1 MIAKQEFA
9 VSTLPLDALSRII
22 SKRPKPQVDTEVA
35 QFSAYAIANH
45 LIFLVLT
52 VSDANV
58 AGRHS
63 AAISLFHN
71 VEDALDCFGA
81 VTLVPGA
88 AELWAN
94 GDLKASQATMLYEGR
109 LGAAKLSTGEAVIDY
124 RRRLRSHF
132 QQYEHCTPNLIDWDL
147 YPYFSSEDIKKLF
160 DNDTDCDIRSEIKV
174 NPGDRLLS
182 QNANRIGDYLAA
194 YTLEFSRLTEM
205 GYKNFLEANSKLKN
219 ELEEMIDKME
229 NKTIRQLKAVY
240 LELLP
245 PEMHNPRIQHPDNPA
260 MSMDLNLTNPM
271 GGEA

>member
-1 MIAKQEFA
+1 MMAKQGFA
-9 VSTLPLDALSRII
+9 VSTLSLDALTRII

-45 LIFLVLT
+45 LIFLILT

-81 VTLVPGA
+81 VSLIRGA
-88 AELWAN
+88 AEKWAN
-94 GDLKASQATMLYEGR
+94 GDLTGNQAAILYEGR
-109 LGAAKLSTGEAVIDY
+109 FGAVRLPTGEPVIDY

-147 YPYFSSEDIKKLF
+147 YPYFNSEDIKKLF
-160 DNDTDCDIRSEIKV
+160 NKEIDCDIRSEIKV

-194 YTLEFSRLTEM
+194 YTLEFSRLAEM
-205 GYKNFLEANSKLKN
+205 GYENFLEANIKLKS
-219 ELEEMIDKME
+219 ELKEMISKME
-229 NKTIRQLKAVY
+229 NKTIRQIKAIY

-260 MSMDLNLTNPM
+260 LVMDLNLTSPM
-271 GGEA
+271 AGTA

>member
-1 MIAKQEFA
+1 MIARQEFA
-9 VSTLPLDALSRII
+9 VSTLSLDALTRII
-22 SKRPKPQVDTEVA
+22 SKHPKPQVDTEVA

-45 LIFLVLT
+45 LIFLILT

-81 VTLVPGA
+81 VSLITGA
-88 AELWAN
+88 AEQWAN
-94 GDLKASQATMLYEGR
+94 GDLRANQAAMLYEGR
-109 LGAAKLSTGEAVIDY
+109 LGAVKLSTGETVIDY

-147 YPYFSSEDIKKLF
+147 YPYFGSEDIKKLF
-160 DNDTDCDIRSEIKV
+160 NKEIDCDIRSEIKV

-182 QNANRIGDYLAA
+182 KNANRICDYLAA
-194 YTLEFSRLTEM
+194 YTLEFSRLAEM
-205 GYKNFLEANSKLKN
+205 GYENFLNANIKLKN
-219 ELEEMIDKME
+219 ELKEMIGRME
-229 NKTIRQLKAVY
+229 NKTIRQIKAVY

-260 MSMDLNLTNPM
+260 MMIDLNLTNPV